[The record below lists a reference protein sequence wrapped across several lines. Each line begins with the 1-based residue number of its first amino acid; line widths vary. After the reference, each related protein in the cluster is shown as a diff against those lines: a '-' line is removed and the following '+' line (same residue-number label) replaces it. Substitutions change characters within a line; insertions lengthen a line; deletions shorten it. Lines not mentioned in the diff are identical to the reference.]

1 MNSTN
6 LTLKVEKV
14 AFNLIRLCLAERS
27 AQKRSN
33 ELVKCFLVLL
43 KNNPVMGLGFGLLC
57 PGSLFFDEKNHHSN
71 TTLWLFLAPLW
82 YSGHYSKFL
91 IIC

>member
-14 AFNLIRLCLAERS
+14 AFNLVGFCLAERS

-33 ELVKCFLVLL
+33 ELFKCFLFLL
-43 KNNPVMGLGFGLLC
+43 KDNPVMGLGFGLLC
-57 PGSLFFDEKNHHSN
+57 PGNLFFGMKKHHSN
-71 TTLWLFLAPLW
+71 TTIGSFVF
-82 YSGHYSKFL
+82 YVKRSYHYSDYLKL
-91 IIC
+91 C